1 MLSSI
6 VTARPEPVTKMRVRL
21 IRKFAEVIDDIDI
34 SHCRVG
40 DVLELSL
47 DDARILIAE
56 GWAVAANTDVT
67 CEAKMVAR
75 KSAEAL
81 NRRRLSPRRR
91 P

>member
-1 MLSSI
+1 
-6 VTARPEPVTKMRVRL
+6 MRVRL
-21 IRKFAEVIDDIDI
+21 IRKFAETIDGIDI

-56 GWAVAANTDVT
+56 GWAEAADTDVT
-67 CEAKMVAR
+67 CAAKMVAP

-81 NRRRLSPRRR
+81 KRPRLSPRRR
-91 P
+91 R